1 MCVLLCNSL
10 QTCLQISHF
19 IATLIPTA
27 TTYQR
32 LYSQQIQKKDY
43 IHVAFF
49 ADTECL
55 GADKS
60 SLMQIRFIRLSL
72 NSFGF
77 CLNLSKKV

>member
-1 MCVLLCNSL
+1 MFTNFTFYRHSNTNSYY
-10 QTCLQISHF
+10 ISAF
-19 IATLIPTA
+19 VQSTNT
-27 TTYQR
+27 
-32 LYSQQIQKKDY
+32 KKDY

-77 CLNLSKKV
+77 CLNLSKKSLTKLL